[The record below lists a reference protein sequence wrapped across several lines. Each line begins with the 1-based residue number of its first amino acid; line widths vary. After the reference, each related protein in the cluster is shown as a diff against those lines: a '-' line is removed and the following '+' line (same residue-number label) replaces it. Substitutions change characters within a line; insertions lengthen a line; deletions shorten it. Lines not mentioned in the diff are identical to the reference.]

1 MKLQRRKRNPHLG
14 VCPNVVRPNVVRPNA
29 VRRKA
34 ARLNRIVLVV
44 ALLWLVTSALV
55 LFFYQPG
62 GTRAVEPGESRQQLA
77 LLVPPADNFPVN
89 RAG

>member
-1 MKLQRRKRNPHLG
+1 MKIQRKRNSCH
-14 VCPNVVRPNVVRPNA
+14 V

-34 ARLNRIVLVV
+34 ARLNKIVLVV

-62 GTRAVEPGESRQQLA
+62 NTRAVEPGDSRQQLA
-77 LLVPPADNFPVN
+77 LLAPDA
-89 RAG
+89 A

>member
-1 MKLQRRKRNPHLG
+1 MKIQRKRNSRH
-14 VCPNVVRPNVVRPNA
+14 V

-34 ARLNRIVLVV
+34 ARLNKIVLVV

-62 GTRAVEPGESRQQLA
+62 GARAVEPGDSRQQLA
-77 LLVPPADNFPVN
+77 LLAPDA
-89 RAG
+89 A